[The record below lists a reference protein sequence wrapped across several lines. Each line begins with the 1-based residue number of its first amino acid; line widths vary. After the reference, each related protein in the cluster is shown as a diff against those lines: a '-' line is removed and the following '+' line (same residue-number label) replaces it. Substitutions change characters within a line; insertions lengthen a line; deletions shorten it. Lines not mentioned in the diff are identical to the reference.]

1 MSEAKKRRPFGWIDT
16 WLPPILYAIMIF
28 LLSSRNYETIHL
40 EHETDK
46 LVHLLLY
53 GGFGYL
59 LLRAFHKERPGSARN
74 VWVLLIVLLY
84 GVSDEL
90 HQSFVPGRSVE
101 VLDILF
107 DGLGG
112 VLAVIFGNVADR
124 MGWKIWL

>member
-1 MSEAKKRRPFGWIDT
+1 MSEAKKPRRLGRIDA
-16 WLPPILYAIMIF
+16 WLPPVLYAVMIF
-28 LLSSRNYETIHL
+28 MLSSRNYETIHL

-59 LLRAFHKERPGSARN
+59 LLRAFHKDGLRPGRN
-74 VWVLLIVLLY
+74 AWVVLIVVLY
-84 GVSDEL
+84 GVSDEW

-112 VLAVIFGNVADR
+112 VSAVIFGNVADR
-124 MGWKIWL
+124 YGWKVWI